1 VSEASACVEE
11 NLGKRLHHHVSLS
24 IDRDGGTITI
34 GRSNNLET
42 ATRGTE
48 KRLIASI
55 LVVDVADRVPAVV
68 NTLGGPAATAAQGSN
83 RAADPQQRPSGCFS
97 REQGFSG
104 NFVGVTDA
112 MGVRGAAALLGD
124 AKVRSCG

>member
-34 GRSNNLET
+34 GRSNKLET

-55 LVVDVADRVPAVV
+55 LVVDVADRFPAVV
-68 NTLGGPAATAAQGSN
+68 NTLGGP
-83 RAADPQQRPSGCFS
+83 PQQPPKDRIVLPIHKSGPVVVFPGS
-97 REQGFSG
+97 RDSPATSS
-104 NFVGVTDA
+104 VSLMLWA
-112 MGVRGAAALLGD
+112 
-124 AKVRSCG
+124 